1 MYKNYF
7 KTAWRSLLK
16 NRSFSVINVVGLAIG
31 LCCFMLIAV
40 YVYDELS
47 YDRYAP
53 DAKNLYRVNLSATGN
68 GDVAVYPNVD
78 VAVGEGMKAAFPEIK
93 ATTRVSPASDF
104 VKYGDHQFKEDH
116 LAFAD
121 SNFCNCFPFR
131 LLKEMQQ
138 TRL

>member
-53 DAKNLYRVNLSATGN
+53 DAKNLYRVKISKTGN
-68 GDVAVYPNVD
+68 GDVGV
-78 VAVGEGMKAAFPEIK
+78 
-93 ATTRVSPASDF
+93 
-104 VKYGDHQFKEDH
+104 
-116 LAFAD
+116 
-121 SNFCNCFPFR
+121 
-131 LLKEMQQ
+131 
-138 TRL
+138 